1 MEAERLRA
9 MIAAAKAGRA
19 EGYEALLEHYG
30 RRLYGYFYRST
41 RSHHDAEDMLGE
53 LTLRLV
59 RTLKRYDE
67 RGRFEPWLFRIAANM
82 VRDRIRRRKS
92 NPRPASLSAEG
103 RGGDAMVDHLPGP
116 ARPVDADLLAAEASE
131 ELNEALNKLDDTTR
145 EMILLRH
152 FGQMSFKEIAEWFEC
167 PLGTALA
174 RVHRGL
180 KSLRRLMGGDD
191 ERAEG

>member
-9 MIAAAKAGRA
+9 MIASAKAGQA
-19 EGYEALLEHYG
+19 EGYEALLAHYG
-30 RRLYGYFYRST
+30 PRLYGYFFRST

-82 VRDRIRRRKS
+82 IRDRIRRRKA
-92 NPRPASLSAEG
+92 NPKPVSLSVEG
-103 RGGDAMVDHLPGP
+103 AGGDAMVDRLPGA
-116 ARPVDADLLAAEASE
+116 ARPVDAGMLAAEASE
-131 ELNEALNKLDDTTR
+131 ELNEALDKLDATTR

-152 FGQMSFKEIAEWFEC
+152 FGQMSFKEIAELFEC

-174 RVHRGL
+174 RVHRGI
-180 KSLRRLMGGDD
+180 KALRRVMGGTD